1 MVSDGEVCCDHCM
14 DGSSGPAVVFCCSC
28 RQFLCNFCHKHHK
41 RGRQLSKHSMVGLD
55 QEGAKQLQ
63 TTMKPREQHCL
74 LLNHEDNKLKC
85 YCKTCKSISCLAC
98 AIVSHKSH
106 DVTELSTVAKVH
118 REEITGWKEK
128 KEALLAEL
136 EEISLS
142 KTTALTI
149 QKEEFEKM
157 VKEIGRYTKV
167 ASDILQTHTDH
178 EIVAL
183 DGLVPTQLHATVKK
197 GPDHTP
203 HSKPTHDVVDVSP
216 SSSTWTS
223 TSVAKA
229 KTGYQLKVESNTSQ
243 RKRYPFGGVKVKA
256 EMRPK
261 GDFKGE
267 VVYGEVEDHRD
278 GTYTITLTPQTAG
291 PHQLLITMDGQHVQN
306 SPCEMDVMDNV
317 IKENTAQEFSLF
329 DTAQEFSL
337 FDTAQE
343 FSLFDTA
350 QEFSTAPKTGL
361 ATSGYKKE
369 WLTKVFLKLH
379 YAGLKVKMEK
389 CNFAQKAVKY
399 LGHVVSAEAI
409 SLGSAETE
417 VVTSYSVPTSPKE
430 VKQFIDLYRRFV
442 KDYSKVAAPLS
453 KAMLNLSPG
462 TQQDNTVGA
471 IEELILDGTLHSFL
485 KAQEKDPELSKVTE
499 AMTKWDHHFT
509 NWDIMAPLLLSTR
522 GHKYILVITDLF
534 NKKLFYWLADSD
546 TLASVLIDE
555 VVCRYDVPRSLH
567 SDQGANLN
575 SMQVALCKRLGIN
588 KTRITAYHP
597 QGNEQVQQFNRTLE
611 AILSNVVVENIG
623 IGIVTSQRHC
633 SRTE

>member
-1 MVSDGEVCCDHCM
+1 MVNKNPFLHPTCGVCSKPYIDPRILPCLHSFCVQCLHCKTEKIDSQQIFKCPTCNQTASIPVGGASVLPQNLHLGFEVEVAGYMSKMVSDGEVCCDHCM

-28 RQFLCNFCHKHHK
+28 RQFLCKFCHEHHK

-85 YCKTCKSISCLAC
+85 YCKTCKSISCLEC
-98 AIVSHKSH
+98 TIVSHKSH

-118 REEITGWKEK
+118 REEITGAFESAGKVVTQLMGGIMGNDKMIEQVELSKRNALLVINQAFEMLYKRLKEK

-167 ASDILQTHTDH
+167 ASHILQTHTDH

-197 GPDHTP
+197 VQTTP
-203 HSKPTHDVVDVSP
+203 LTPNQHSNFSVTLKTDDLIKKLSKFSDVVDVSP

-317 IKENTAQEFSLF
+317 IK
-329 DTAQEFSL
+329 
-337 FDTAQE
+337 
-343 FSLFDTA
+343 
-350 QEFSTAPKTGL
+350 
-361 ATSGYKKE
+361 
-369 WLTKVFLKLH
+369 V
-379 YAGLKVKMEK
+379 M
-389 CNFAQKAVKY
+389 
-399 LGHVVSAEAI
+399 
-409 SLGSAETE
+409 
-417 VVTSYSVPTSPKE
+417 
-430 VKQFIDLYRRFV
+430 
-442 KDYSKVAAPLS
+442 
-453 KAMLNLSPG
+453 
-462 TQQDNTVGA
+462 
-471 IEELILDGTLHSFL
+471 
-485 KAQEKDPELSKVTE
+485 
-499 AMTKWDHHFT
+499 
-509 NWDIMAPLLLSTR
+509 
-522 GHKYILVITDLF
+522 
-534 NKKLFYWLADSD
+534 
-546 TLASVLIDE
+546 
-555 VVCRYDVPRSLH
+555 
-567 SDQGANLN
+567 
-575 SMQVALCKRLGIN
+575 
-588 KTRITAYHP
+588 
-597 QGNEQVQQFNRTLE
+597 
-611 AILSNVVVENIG
+611 
-623 IGIVTSQRHC
+623 
-633 SRTE
+633 